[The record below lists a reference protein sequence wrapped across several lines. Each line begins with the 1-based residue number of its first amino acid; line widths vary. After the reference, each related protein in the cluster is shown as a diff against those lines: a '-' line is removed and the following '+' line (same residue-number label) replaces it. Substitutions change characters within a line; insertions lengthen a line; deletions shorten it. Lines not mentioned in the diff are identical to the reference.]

1 MKYNSDEIRLLL
13 AELERR
19 KSLPK
24 FVLDD
29 YCFKEQI
36 EFISDKARFKTAV
49 CSRRAGK
56 TISCAVHL
64 LDHARTN
71 PGRVCLYITLDRK
84 NAKRIIWRDI
94 LKINKDF
101 NLGFRVD
108 NQELSLTHTN
118 GSIIYISGAKDKSEI
133 EKYRGLA
140 ISLVYIDE
148 CQSFRAYIEDL
159 VDDVLGAALYD
170 YNGTLCLI
178 GTPGAVPAGYFYQA
192 TQSERWSHHNWTMF
206 QNPHLEKKSGR
217 PIMELVEEDMKR
229 MGVGLDHPKIQR
241 ECFGRWVID
250 TESLVLKY
258 DASKNHY
265 EHIYQAGNWSYIIG
279 VDLGWHDSDAI
290 AVIGWRKYSRQ
301 SYLIQE
307 IVKPK
312 QGITELANQ
321 LKSLYAEFEPMRIV
335 MDTGGLGKK
344 IAEELTMR
352 YSLPITAAEK
362 TRKFEFLEILND
374 SLMTGAF
381 MARKD
386 SSFAQDCALTEWDM
400 EAKAKGVFKISDRY
414 HSDIIDAV
422 LYAYRESLHWI
433 EGDAPVRHKPGTPE
447 HFEQIENDHFES
459 VLDHINKKT
468 DDNDEDFI

>member
-1 MKYNSDEIRLLL
+1 LNHDHLRILL
-13 AELERR
+13 AEIERR
-19 KSLPK
+19 KTQPK
-24 FVLDD
+24 FVLDN

-36 EFISDKARFKTAV
+36 DFISDSSRFKTAV

-64 LDHARTN
+64 LDHARSN

-94 LKINKDF
+94 TKINSDF

-108 NQELSLTHTN
+108 NQELSLTHSN
-118 GSIIYISGAKDKSEI
+118 GSVIYISGAKDKSEI

-148 CQSFRAYIEDL
+148 CQSFRSYIEDL

-192 TQSERWSHHNWTMF
+192 TQSDRWSHHSWTMF
-206 QNPHLEKKSGR
+206 QNPHLEQKSGR
-217 PIMELVEEDMKR
+217 KIMELVEEDMTR
-229 MGVGLDHPKIQR
+229 MGVTIEHPKIQR

-258 DASKNHY
+258 DSKKNHY
-265 EHIYQAGNWSYIIG
+265 DFIQAGNDWSYIIG
-279 VDLGWHDSDAI
+279 VDIGWHDSDAI
-290 AVIGWRKYSRQ
+290 AVIGWRKHTTK
-301 SYLIQE
+301 SYLIKE
-307 IVKPK
+307 LVKPK

-321 LKSLYAEFEPMRIV
+321 LKLLYAEYQPLRIV

-352 YSLPITAAEK
+352 HALPISAAEK
-362 TRKFEFLEILND
+362 TRKFEFLELLAD
-374 SLMTGAF
+374 ALSTESMLAPKT
-381 MARKD
+381 

-400 EAKAKGVFKISDRY
+400 EAKAKGVLKINDRY

-422 LYAYRESLHWI
+422 LYAFRESLHWI
-433 EGDAPVRHKPGTPE
+433 EQPAPKKFKVGSPE

-459 VLDHINKKT
+459 VLKQMKNNSS
-468 DDNDEDFI
+468 DNEEDFI

>member
-1 MKYNSDEIRLLL
+1 MSFNLDDVRVLL

-19 KSLPK
+19 KNKPK

-36 EFISDKARFKTAV
+36 EFITDKNRFKTAV

-64 LDHARTN
+64 LDHARTYN
-71 PGRVCLYITLDRK
+71 NRVCLYITLDRK

-94 LKINKDF
+94 TKINKEFD
-101 NLGFRVD
+101 LGFRVD
-108 NQELSLTHTN
+108 NQELSLTHHN
-118 GSIIYISGAKDKSEI
+118 GSVIYISGAKDKSEI

-148 CQSFRAYIEDL
+148 CQSFRSYIEDL

-178 GTPGAVPAGYFYQA
+178 GTPGAVPAGYFYEA
-192 TQSERWSHHNWTMF
+192 TQSERWSHHAWTMF
-206 QNPHLEKKSGR
+206 QNPHLERKSGR

-241 ECFGRWVID
+241 ECYGRWVID
-250 TESLVLKY
+250 TESLVLRY
-258 DASKNHY
+258 DPNRNHFDTVN
-265 EHIYQAGNWSYIIG
+265 ESGHWSYIIG

-290 AVIGWRKYSRQ
+290 AVIGWRKYGRQ
-301 SYLIQE
+301 SYLIEE

-312 QGITELANQ
+312 QGITDLANQ
-321 LKSLYAEFEPMRIV
+321 LRDLYERYSPQRIV

-352 YSLPITAAEK
+352 YALPISAAEK
-362 TRKFEFLEILND
+362 TRKFEFLELLSD
-374 SLMTGAF
+374 SLNTGNFLA
-381 MARKD
+381 KK
-386 SSFAQDCALTEWDM
+386 SSMFAQDCALTEWDM
-400 EAKAKGVFKISDRY
+400 EAKTKGVLKISDRY

-433 EGDAPVRHKPGTPE
+433 EGEEPVKHKPGSPE

-459 VLDHINKKT
+459 VLDQINKKS
-468 DDNDEDFI
+468 DDNEEDFY

>member
-1 MKYNSDEIRLLL
+1 MKYNLDDVRVLLS
-13 AELERR
+13 ELERR
-19 KSLPK
+19 KNQPK
-24 FVLDD
+24 FVLSD

-36 EFISDKARFKTAV
+36 DFISDKARFKTAV

-71 PGRVCLYITLDRK
+71 PNRVCLYITLDRK

-108 NQELSLTHTN
+108 NQELSLHHSN

-140 ISLVYIDE
+140 ISLVYVDE
-148 CQSFRAYIEDL
+148 CQSFRSYIEDL

-192 TQSERWSHHNWTMF
+192 TQNDRWSHHAWTMF

-217 PIMELVEEDMKR
+217 KIMDLVEEDMKR
-229 MGVGLDHPKIQR
+229 MGVDLNHPKIQR

-250 TESLVLKY
+250 TESLVLRY
-258 DASKNHY
+258 DTSRNHFDTLN
-265 EHIYQAGNWSYIIG
+265 ESGEWSYIIG

-301 SYLIQE
+301 SYLIKE

-321 LKSLYAEFEPMRIV
+321 LKLLYAEYSPMRIV

-352 YSLPITAAEK
+352 YALPISAAEK
-362 TRKFEFLEILND
+362 TRKFEFLELLSD
-374 SLMTGAF
+374 SLATGKFLAK
-381 MARKD
+381 KD
-386 SSFAQDCALTEWDM
+386 SSFAEDCALTEWDM
-400 EAKAKGVFKISDRY
+400 EAKSKGILKISDRY

-433 EGDAPVRHKPGTPE
+433 EGDEPIKHKLGSPE
-447 HFEQIENDHFES
+447 HYQQIENDHFES
-459 VLDHINKKT
+459 ILNRNNKNSI
-468 DDNDEDFI
+468 DNEEDFY